1 MNKKKNK
8 DVKPSQEMPK
18 TEIQK
23 FMDIRD
29 TEKSIQDLAASAAEI
44 IASEGLPTSW
54 DDILPMLDNM
64 EISEQSRLAAHII
77 FRAKQV
83 LEEIEKSPSLNNV
96 IFNTMVMMDVLGYA
110 NIKGYFPSSPTIN
123 FNKLE
128 TQTSSL
134 AKAIKKDA
142 TASKFNI
149 QFSINYDLYSL
160 YKNCK
165 LYSKEINTVSNYNVK
180 SAGYSFGTD
189 LSQRESVS
197 QNINKNINKFIS
209 SLETLSNID
218 SCDG

>member
-8 DVKPSQEMPK
+8 DAKLSQGIPK
-18 TEIQK
+18 TELQK

-29 TEKSIQDLAASAAEI
+29 PQRSIQDLAASAAEI

-96 IFNTMVMMDVLGYA
+96 IFNTMVMMDILEFA
-110 NIKGYFPSSPTIN
+110 NIKGYFFSSPTIN

-134 AKAIKKDA
+134 AKAVKKEKIIDTIRELAKDNPDKGITWLRKRASDFLSSKERKGFSYRQILRDTKGMRIKK
-142 TASKFNI
+142 
-149 QFSINYDLYSL
+149 
-160 YKNCK
+160 
-165 LYSKEINTVSNYNVK
+165 
-180 SAGYSFGTD
+180 G
-189 LSQRESVS
+189 
-197 QNINKNINKFIS
+197 
-209 SLETLSNID
+209 
-218 SCDG
+218 

>member
-29 TEKSIQDLAASAAEI
+29 TRRSIQDLAASAAEI
-44 IASEGLPTSW
+44 IASEGLPTNW

-96 IFNTMVMMDVLGYA
+96 IFNTMVMMDILEYA
-110 NIKGYFPSSPTIN
+110 NIKGYFFSSPTIN

-134 AKAIKKDA
+134 AKAVKKEKIIDTIRELA
-142 TASKFNI
+142 KDNPDKGITWLRKRASGLL
-149 QFSINYDLYSL
+149 S
-160 YKNCK
+160 
-165 LYSKEINTVSNYNVK
+165 SKERKGFSYRQILRDTKGMSIK
-180 SAGYSFGTD
+180 
-189 LSQRESVS
+189 
-197 QNINKNINKFIS
+197 
-209 SLETLSNID
+209 
-218 SCDG
+218 

>member
-134 AKAIKKDA
+134 AKAIKKEKIIDTIRELA
-142 TASKFNI
+142 KDNPSKGITWLRKRAS
-149 QFSINYDLYSL
+149 DLLS
-160 YKNCK
+160 
-165 LYSKEINTVSNYNVK
+165 SKERKGFSYRQILRDTK
-180 SAGYSFGTD
+180 GM
-189 LSQRESVS
+189 
-197 QNINKNINKFIS
+197 NIKK
-209 SLETLSNID
+209 
-218 SCDG
+218 G

>member
-8 DVKPSQEMPK
+8 DVKPSQGMPK
-18 TEIQK
+18 AELQK

-29 TEKSIQDLAASAAEI
+29 PKRSIQDLAASAAEI

-96 IFNTMVMMDVLGYA
+96 IYNTMVMMDILEFA
-110 NIKGYFPSSPTIN
+110 NIKGYFFSSPTIN

-134 AKAIKKDA
+134 AKAVKKEKIIDTIRELAKDNPDKNITWLRKRASDLLSSKERKGFSYRQILRDTKGMRIKK
-142 TASKFNI
+142 
-149 QFSINYDLYSL
+149 
-160 YKNCK
+160 
-165 LYSKEINTVSNYNVK
+165 
-180 SAGYSFGTD
+180 G
-189 LSQRESVS
+189 
-197 QNINKNINKFIS
+197 
-209 SLETLSNID
+209 
-218 SCDG
+218 

>member
-29 TEKSIQDLAASAAEI
+29 TQRSIQDLAASAAEI
-44 IASEGLPTSW
+44 IASEGLPTNW

-96 IFNTMVMMDVLGYA
+96 IFNTMVMMDILEYA
-110 NIKGYFPSSPTIN
+110 NIKGYFFSSPTIN

-134 AKAIKKDA
+134 AKAIKKEKIIDTIRELA
-142 TASKFNI
+142 KDNPDKGITWLRKRASGLL
-149 QFSINYDLYSL
+149 S
-160 YKNCK
+160 
-165 LYSKEINTVSNYNVK
+165 SKERKGFSYRQILRDTKGMSIK
-180 SAGYSFGTD
+180 
-189 LSQRESVS
+189 
-197 QNINKNINKFIS
+197 
-209 SLETLSNID
+209 
-218 SCDG
+218 

>member
-29 TEKSIQDLAASAAEI
+29 TRRSIQDLAASAAEI
-44 IASEGLPTSW
+44 IASEGLPTNW

-96 IFNTMVMMDVLGYA
+96 IFNTMVMMDILEYA
-110 NIKGYFPSSPTIN
+110 NIKGYFFSSPTIN

-134 AKAIKKDA
+134 AKAIKKEKIIDTIRELA
-142 TASKFNI
+142 KDNPDKGITWLRKRASGLL
-149 QFSINYDLYSL
+149 S
-160 YKNCK
+160 
-165 LYSKEINTVSNYNVK
+165 SKERKGFSYRQILRDTKGMSIK
-180 SAGYSFGTD
+180 
-189 LSQRESVS
+189 
-197 QNINKNINKFIS
+197 
-209 SLETLSNID
+209 
-218 SCDG
+218 

>member
-134 AKAIKKDA
+134 AKAIKKEKIIDTIRELA
-142 TASKFNI
+142 KDNPSKGITWLRKRAS
-149 QFSINYDLYSL
+149 DLLS
-160 YKNCK
+160 
-165 LYSKEINTVSNYNVK
+165 SKERKGFSYRQILRDTTGMRIK
-180 SAGYSFGTD
+180 KG
-189 LSQRESVS
+189 
-197 QNINKNINKFIS
+197 
-209 SLETLSNID
+209 
-218 SCDG
+218 

>member
-29 TEKSIQDLAASAAEI
+29 TRRSIQDLAASAAEI

-96 IFNTMVMMDVLGYA
+96 IFNTMVMMDILEYA
-110 NIKGYFPSSPTIN
+110 NIKGYFFSSPTIN

-134 AKAIKKDA
+134 AKAIKKEKIIDTIRELA
-142 TASKFNI
+142 KDNPDKGITWLRKRASGLL
-149 QFSINYDLYSL
+149 S
-160 YKNCK
+160 
-165 LYSKEINTVSNYNVK
+165 SKERKGFSYRQILRDTKGMSIK
-180 SAGYSFGTD
+180 
-189 LSQRESVS
+189 
-197 QNINKNINKFIS
+197 
-209 SLETLSNID
+209 
-218 SCDG
+218 

>member
-29 TEKSIQDLAASAAEI
+29 TQRSIQDLAASAAEI

-96 IFNTMVMMDVLGYA
+96 IFNTMVMMDILEYA
-110 NIKGYFPSSPTIN
+110 NIKGYFFSSPTIN

-134 AKAIKKDA
+134 AKAIKKEKIIDTIRELA
-142 TASKFNI
+142 KDNPDKGITWLRKRASGLL
-149 QFSINYDLYSL
+149 S
-160 YKNCK
+160 
-165 LYSKEINTVSNYNVK
+165 SKERKGFSYRQILRDTKGMSIK
-180 SAGYSFGTD
+180 
-189 LSQRESVS
+189 
-197 QNINKNINKFIS
+197 
-209 SLETLSNID
+209 
-218 SCDG
+218 